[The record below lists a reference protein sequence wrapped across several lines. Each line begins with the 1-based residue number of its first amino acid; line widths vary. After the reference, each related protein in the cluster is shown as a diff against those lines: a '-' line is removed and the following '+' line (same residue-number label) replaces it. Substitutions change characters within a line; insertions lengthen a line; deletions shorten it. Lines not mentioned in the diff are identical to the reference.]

1 MATEIN
7 KFSQL
12 SHSTGLQAGQN
23 KPIQSSP
30 KVAPEQNE
38 ETNKTIKYMIG
49 ATAIASIIA
58 FGVLSKKGK
67 LGKNVKNAL
76 WGTSKPN
83 TVKPNV
89 SSTINDI
96 LTPDQ
101 KAKSTLANLYQKVID
116 NANKSGNNRRAGIFE
131 QCKNNID
138 TLDTKTIYGNLL
150 DALYKDLRLGEYSTS
165 NLITKDI
172 DKITAQ
178 SSSLIKVKNAHG
190 WHYRSPKT
198 HQNNKAIDRVSVN
211 ALADKN
217 LIKEL
222 DDLFSSGKVKGYY
235 KTPDQALNWLERHDP
250 ITIYLDEAANENTLD
265 AIKSVCQKYIRST
278 DDVLLGDKFAPGMA
292 LQKSPTTKDI
302 EDLLSQ
308 AQTVDPQLENV
319 LRKQFTEIS
328 TGNLKTSAGYI
339 EATKKLLELIK

>member
-7 KFSQL
+7 KFTQTTHNTML
-12 SHSTGLQAGQN
+12 QTEKST
-23 KPIQSSP
+23 PIQSSK
-30 KVAPEQNE
+30 KVEPEQNKE
-38 ETNKTIKYMIG
+38 SNKAIKYMIG
-49 ATAIASIIA
+49 ATAVASIIA
-58 FGVLSKKGK
+58 FGVLSKKGY
-67 LGKNVKNAL
+67 LGKNVKNTL
-76 WGTSKPN
+76 WGASKPN

-89 SSTINDI
+89 SSTINNI

-101 KAKSTLANLYQKVID
+101 KAKSILANLYQKVID

-138 TLDTKTIYGNLL
+138 TLDTKTVYGNLL

-165 NLITKDI
+165 NIITKDI

-190 WHYRSPKT
+190 WHYRIPNSRQGKET
-198 HQNNKAIDRVSVN
+198 VDRISVN
-211 ALADKN
+211 ALADES
-217 LIKEL
+217 LIREL

-250 ITIYLDEAANENTLD
+250 ITIYLDEAANKNTLD

-292 LQKSPTTKDI
+292 LQKSPAPKDI
-302 EDLLSQ
+302 EALLSQ

-319 LRKQFTEIS
+319 LRKQFTEFS
-328 TGNLKTSAGYI
+328 TGKLKTSAGYI

>member
-7 KFSQL
+7 KFTQTTHNTML
-12 SHSTGLQAGQN
+12 QTEKST
-23 KPIQSSP
+23 PIQSSK

-38 ETNKTIKYMIG
+38 ESNKAIKYMIG
-49 ATAIASIIA
+49 ATAVASIIA
-58 FGVLSKKGK
+58 FGILSKKGY
-67 LGKNVKNAL
+67 LGKNVKNTL
-76 WGTSKPN
+76 WGASKPN

-89 SSTINDI
+89 SSTINNI

-101 KAKSTLANLYQKVID
+101 KAKSILANLYQKVID

-138 TLDTKTIYGNLL
+138 TLDTKTVYGNLL

-165 NLITKDI
+165 NIITKDI

-190 WHYRSPKT
+190 WHYRIPNSRQGKET
-198 HQNNKAIDRVSVN
+198 VDRISVN
-211 ALADKN
+211 ALADES
-217 LIKEL
+217 LIREL

-292 LQKSPTTKDI
+292 LQKSPATKDI
-302 EDLLSQ
+302 EALLSQ
-308 AQTVDPQLENV
+308 AQTVDPQLESV

>member
-1 MATEIN
+1 
-7 KFSQL
+7 
-12 SHSTGLQAGQN
+12 
-23 KPIQSSP
+23 
-30 KVAPEQNE
+30 
-38 ETNKTIKYMIG
+38 MIW
-49 ATAIASIIA
+49 ATAVASIIA
-58 FGVLSKKGK
+58 FGILSKKGY
-67 LGKNVKNAL
+67 LGKNVKNTL
-76 WGTSKPN
+76 WGASKPN

-89 SSTINDI
+89 SSTINNI

-101 KAKSTLANLYQKVID
+101 KAKSILANLYQKVID

-138 TLDTKTIYGNLL
+138 TLDTKTVYGNLL

-165 NLITKDI
+165 NIITKDI

-190 WHYRSPKT
+190 WHYRIPNSRQGKET
-198 HQNNKAIDRVSVN
+198 VDRISVN
-211 ALADKN
+211 ALADES
-217 LIKEL
+217 LIREL

-235 KTPDQALNWLERHDP
+235 KTPDQALNWLERHVP
-250 ITIYLDEAANENTLD
+250 ITIYLDEAANKNTLD

-302 EDLLSQ
+302 EALLSQ
-308 AQTVDPQLENV
+308 AQTVDSQLESI
-319 LRKQFTEIS
+319 LRKQFTEFS
-328 TGNLKTSAGYI
+328 TGKLKTSAGYI
-339 EATKKLLELIK
+339 EATKKLLVLIK

>member
-7 KFSQL
+7 KFFQL
-12 SHSTGLQAGQN
+12 SHSTGLQAEQN
-23 KPIQSSP
+23 KPIQSSK

-38 ETNKTIKYMIG
+38 ETNKAIKYMIG

-67 LGKNVKNAL
+67 LGENVKNAL

-138 TLDTKTIYGNLL
+138 TLDTKTVYGNLL

-190 WHYRSPKT
+190 WHYRSPFIENMVNGPFEKPFLKEGIVNSWLT
-198 HQNNKAIDRVSVN
+198 TDKFVVEEYNKDPLCGVPFTLN
-211 ALADKN
+211 GYYC
-217 LIKEL
+217 
-222 DDLFSSGKVKGYY
+222 LFSLMEQVYSKLGWTNKNKQLPVMFMSGG
-235 KTPDQALNWLERHDP
+235 DDP
-250 ITIYLDEAANENTLD
+250 CRKSDKDFKKAVTHFKHCGFPNTFSKL
-265 AIKSVCQKYIRST
+265 Y
-278 DDVLLGDKFAPGMA
+278 PGMRHE
-292 LQKSPTTKDI
+292 LFNELNNEEVYYDI
-302 EDLLSQ
+302 LKFLEIKVGIEPLEIDED
-308 AQTVDPQLENV
+308 
-319 LRKQFTEIS
+319 
-328 TGNLKTSAGYI
+328 
-339 EATKKLLELIK
+339 

>member
-7 KFSQL
+7 KFTQTTHNTML
-12 SHSTGLQAGQN
+12 QPEKST
-23 KPIQSSP
+23 PIQSSK
-30 KVAPEQNE
+30 KVEPEQNE
-38 ETNKTIKYMIG
+38 ESNKAIKYMIG
-49 ATAIASIIA
+49 ATAVASIIA
-58 FGVLSKKGK
+58 FGILSKKGY
-67 LGKNVKNAL
+67 LGKNVKNTL
-76 WGTSKPN
+76 WGASKPN

-89 SSTINDI
+89 SSTINNI

-101 KAKSTLANLYQKVID
+101 KAKSILANLYQKVID

-138 TLDTKTIYGNLL
+138 TLDTKTVYGNLL

-165 NLITKDI
+165 NIITKDI

-178 SSSLIKVKNAHG
+178 SSSLIKVKNTHG
-190 WHYRSPKT
+190 WHYRIPNFRQGKET
-198 HQNNKAIDRVSVN
+198 VDRISVN
-211 ALADKN
+211 ALADES
-217 LIKEL
+217 LIREL

-250 ITIYLDEAANENTLD
+250 ITIYLDEAANKNTLD

-302 EDLLSQ
+302 EALLSQ
-308 AQTVDPQLENV
+308 AQTVDPQLESV
-319 LRKQFTEIS
+319 LRKQFTEFS
-328 TGNLKTSAGYI
+328 TGKLKTSAGYI